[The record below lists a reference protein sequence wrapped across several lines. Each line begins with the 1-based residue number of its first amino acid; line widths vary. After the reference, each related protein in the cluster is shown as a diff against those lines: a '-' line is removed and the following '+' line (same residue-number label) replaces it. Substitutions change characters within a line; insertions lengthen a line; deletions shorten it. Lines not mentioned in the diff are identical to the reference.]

1 VQPSGRGFVIAF
13 TQDPT
18 IRAYLDGLNVILANS
33 IFRAAAHARPM
44 H

>member
-1 VQPSGRGFVIAF
+1 VQKSGRGHIVAF

-18 IRAYLDGLNVILANS
+18 YRAYMDGLNVILANA
-33 IFRAAAHARPM
+33 IFRGSAHARPL